1 MPDRRFLIALMA
13 ATAAALFGAGA
24 RGQQPMP
31 YSAAVAER
39 FPPPAVHYD
48 LPSLDAKRE
57 DFTSNDELAG
67 LVEKLVRDGGSGETR
82 IERLDVGRSQQ
93 GTPLLALRFSRG
105 STLRPTVA
113 LIGGQHGD
121 EPAGTE
127 ALLVI
132 ARQLAGRELGAVLD
146 KVDVLLLPRANPDG
160 AELMSRVSAGGI
172 DINRDHLLLRTPEA
186 QAVNA
191 LLQRKRPVVVA
202 DLHEHTVVGRYLEK
216 FNAVQR
222 HDMLLQYATVANLP
236 PALAQASDDWFRK
249 PVIAALAAEG
259 HRSEWYYTNPTTP
272 GNLRLSMGGVQPD
285 TGRNVNG
292 LKHAVSLLLET
303 RGIGIG
309 RLHLARRVHSHVVAV
324 RTVLQA
330 AASHADALVALQ
342 RDADA
347 QAAAEAC
354 NGRITVFA
362 TTTPMRREMLMLDP
376 VTGADKPIQ
385 VDWDSALELRPLVQ
399 RTRPCGYWLAA
410 SEGEAVRRLRAL
422 GLAVHTFSAART
434 LQAEGYVERARGEMQ
449 RPDVRGTVADGTQ
462 KILRVQVSLQQRELH
477 AEPGSHYLPL
487 HQPLANLAIAA
498 LEPDTQSSYFANRLI
513 GTLDAV
519 ARVIVPPPSL
529 AESAAPSASAASGAS
544 PASPASA
551 ASPASPSSAPGSP
564 AASGPPAASSLRA
577 PASGSAPAGPP
588 AGAVAPAGSAPPAP
602 PAPSS
607 APA

>member
-1 MPDRRFLIALMA
+1 MSDRRSLITLVA
-13 ATAAALFGAGA
+13 AVAAALFGAA
-24 RGQQPMP
+24 AWGQQPLP

-39 FPPPAVHYD
+39 FPPPAVRYD
-48 LPSLDAKRE
+48 LPSLSEQRE
-57 DFTSNDELAG
+57 DFTTNDELAD
-67 LVEKLVRDGGSGETR
+67 LVAKLLREGGSDGTR
-82 IERLDVGRSQQ
+82 IERIDAGRSQQ
-93 GTPLLALRFSRG
+93 GTPVVALRFSRG
-105 STLRPTVA
+105 HAPRPAVA

-121 EPAGTE
+121 EPAGSE

-132 ARQLAGRELGAVLD
+132 ARELAGRELGAVLD
-146 KVDVLLLPRANPDG
+146 RVDVLLLPRANPDG
-160 AELMSRVSAGGI
+160 ADLMSRVTTSGV

-191 LLQRKRPVVVA
+191 LLRRQRPVVVA

-236 PALAQASDDWFRK
+236 PALAQASDEWFRK

-259 HRSEWYYTNPTTP
+259 HRSEWYFTNPTTP

-285 TGRNVNG
+285 TGRNVSG

-324 RTVLQA
+324 RTVLESA
-330 AASHADALVALQ
+330 ARHADALVALQ
-342 RDADA
+342 READA
-347 QAAAEAC
+347 QVAAAAC
-354 NGRITVFA
+354 QGPATIYA

-376 VTGADKPIQ
+376 VTGADKPVQ
-385 VDWDSALELRPLVQ
+385 VDWDSALALRTLVQ
-399 RTRPCGYWLAA
+399 RERPCGYWLAA

-422 GLAVHTFSAART
+422 GLTVRTLETPKT

-449 RPDVRGTVADGTQ
+449 RPDVRGTVADGARS
-462 KILRVQVSLQQRELH
+462 ILRVQVELQKREIR

-487 HQPLANLAIAA
+487 DQPLANLAIAA

-513 GTLDAV
+513 AQLDAV
-519 ARVIVPPPSL
+519 ARVTAPL
-529 AESAAPSASAASGAS
+529 AG
-544 PASPASA
+544 PAHVA
-551 ASPASPSSAPGSP
+551 SP
-564 AASGPPAASSLRA
+564 AASASPAPTASASSAAA
-577 PASGSAPAGPP
+577 PAL
-588 AGAVAPAGSAPPAP
+588 PAP
-602 PAPSS
+602 PAAAS
-607 APA
+607 AP

>member
-1 MPDRRFLIALMA
+1 MSDRRFLIAL
-13 ATAAALFGAGA
+13 AAAAAAAVSVAGA
-24 RGQQPMP
+24 WGQQPMP

-39 FPPPAVHYD
+39 FPPPAVRYD
-48 LPSLDAKRE
+48 LPSLGEQRE
-57 DFTSNDELAG
+57 DFTSNDEMAD
-67 LVEKLVRDGGSGETR
+67 LVAKLLREGGSGGTR
-82 IERLDVGRSQQ
+82 IERIDAGRSQQ
-93 GTPLLALRFSRG
+93 GTAVVALRFSRG
-105 STLRPTVA
+105 NAPRPAVT

-121 EPAGTE
+121 EPAGSE

-146 KVDVLLLPRANPDG
+146 HIDVLLLPRANPDG
-160 AELMSRVSAGGI
+160 AELMNRVTAGGV
-172 DINRDHLLLRTPEA
+172 DVNRDHLLLRTPEA

-191 LLQRKRPVVVA
+191 LLRRQRPVVVA

-259 HRSEWYYTNPTTP
+259 HRSEWYFTNPTTP

-324 RTVLQA
+324 RTVLQSA
-330 AASHADALVALQ
+330 ARHADALVALQ
-342 RDADA
+342 READA
-347 QAAAEAC
+347 LVAAAAC
-354 NGRITVFA
+354 QGPATIYA

-376 VTGADKPIQ
+376 VTGADKPVQ
-385 VDWDSALELRPLVQ
+385 VDWDSALALRTLVQ
-399 RTRPCGYWLAA
+399 RERPCGYWLAA

-422 GLAVHTFSAART
+422 GLTVRTLETPKT

-449 RPDVRGTVADGTQ
+449 RPDVRGTVADGTRS
-462 KILRVQVSLQQRELH
+462 ILRVQVALEKREIR

-487 HQPLANLAIAA
+487 DQPLANLAIAA

-513 GTLDAV
+513 PTLDAI
-519 ARVIVPPPSL
+519 ARVM
-529 AESAAPSASAASGAS
+529 A
-544 PASPASA
+544 
-551 ASPASPSSAPGSP
+551 
-564 AASGPPAASSLRA
+564 PPATPA
-577 PASGSAPAGPP
+577 P
-588 AGAVAPAGSAPPAP
+588 APPAP
-602 PAPSS
+602 PASAAASASPPPAAGAS
-607 APA
+607 AP

>member
-1 MPDRRFLIALMA
+1 MSARRLSIALAA

-24 RGQQPMP
+24 WGQQPMP

-39 FPPPAVHYD
+39 FPPPSVRYD
-48 LPSLDAKRE
+48 LPSLDDKRE
-57 DFTSNDELAG
+57 DFTSNDELAELLG
-67 LVEKLVRDGGSGETR
+67 KLVREGGNAGTR
-82 IERLDVGRSQQ
+82 IERIDAGRSQQ
-93 GTPLLALRFSRG
+93 GTPLIALRFSRG
-105 STLRPTVA
+105 QAPRPTVA

-121 EPAGTE
+121 EPAGSE

-146 KVDVLLLPRANPDG
+146 HVDVLLLPRANPDG
-160 AELMSRVSAGGI
+160 AELMSRVSASGV

-191 LLQRKRPVVVA
+191 LLQRQRPVVVA

-259 HRSEWYYTNPTTP
+259 HRSEWYYTNPTPP

-285 TGRNVNG
+285 TGRNISG

-324 RTVLQA
+324 RTVLQSA
-330 AASHADALVALQ
+330 ARHADALVALQ
-342 RDADA
+342 READV
-347 QAAAEAC
+347 QVAAAAC
-354 NGRITVFA
+354 KGQATVYA
-362 TTTPMRREMLMLDP
+362 TTTPTRREMLMLDP
-376 VTGADKPIQ
+376 VTGADKPVP
-385 VDWDSALELRPLVQ
+385 VDWDSALELRTLVQ
-399 RTRPCGYWLAA
+399 RERPCGYWLAA
-410 SEGEAVRRLRAL
+410 SEGEVVRRLRAL
-422 GLAVHTFSAART
+422 GLAVYTLEAAKT

-449 RPDVRGTVADGTQ
+449 RPDVRGTVADGAQ
-462 KILRVQVSLQQRELH
+462 SIVRVQVTLEKREIR

-487 HQPLANLAIAA
+487 DQPLANLAIAA

-513 GTLDAV
+513 GKLDAV
-519 ARVIVPPPSL
+519 ARIT
-529 AESAAPSASAASGAS
+529 AP
-544 PASPASA
+544 
-551 ASPASPSSAPGSP
+551 
-564 AASGPPAASSLRA
+564 
-577 PASGSAPAGPP
+577 
-588 AGAVAPAGSAPPAP
+588 PPAP
-602 PAPSS
+602 
-607 APA
+607 